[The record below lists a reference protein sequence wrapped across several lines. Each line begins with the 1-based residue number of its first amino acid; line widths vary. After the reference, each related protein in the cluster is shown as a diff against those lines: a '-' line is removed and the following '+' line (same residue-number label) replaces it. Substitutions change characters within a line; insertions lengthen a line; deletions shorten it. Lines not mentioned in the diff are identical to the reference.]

1 MAGLFFWNIQRG
13 GASVFSGMLFGC
25 GRQSPQGLS
34 LAFRTD
40 KEETMTFQWKQVVA
54 PAFAAFLLLGAA
66 ACDDGGA
73 PQGQPPQDQ
82 GQQGLTPPS
91 GGSGGGA
98 GGGTGGGSGGG

>member
-1 MAGLFFWNIQRG
+1 
-13 GASVFSGMLFGC
+13 
-25 GRQSPQGLS
+25 
-34 LAFRTD
+34 
-40 KEETMTFQWKQVVA
+40 MTFQWKQVVA

-73 PQGQPPQDQ
+73 PQQGQPQQDQ

-98 GGGTGGGSGGG
+98 GGGTGSGSGGG